1 MYEAY
6 LAYHRNVYVALVCR
20 HGVGG
25 NTVWHSLSYAWM
37 QLCMRKVDTK
47 AVITVRMKLPIL
59 SAGIFWK
66 SFIKLNF
73 KLLNDIFLQ
82 GEPWLWYQKWP
93 LMVIFTLMY
102 SVKVGLPTWAV
113 KPLPWRGQRGLGLR
127 LKPLITLRRGWG
139 GWEPPLG

>member
-1 MYEAY
+1 
-6 LAYHRNVYVALVCR
+6 
-20 HGVGG
+20 
-25 NTVWHSLSYAWM
+25 M

-82 GEPWLWYQKWP
+82 GEPCS
-93 LMVIFTLMY
+93 FST
-102 SVKVGLPTWAV
+102 LPTLSYRKRV
-113 KPLPWRGQRGLGLR
+113 LNHPNPSLP
-127 LKPLITLRRGWG
+127 
-139 GWEPPLG
+139 